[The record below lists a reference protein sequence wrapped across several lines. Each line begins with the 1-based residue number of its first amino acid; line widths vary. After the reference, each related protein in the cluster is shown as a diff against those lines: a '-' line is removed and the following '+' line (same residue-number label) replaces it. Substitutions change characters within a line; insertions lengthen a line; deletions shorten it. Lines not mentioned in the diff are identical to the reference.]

1 MLPKPSCIRLS
12 KNALDKLL
20 PNRVERGVRLLRL
33 DYLRCQ
39 GSPGLHNRTDADKDG
54 ISITRQRLIELAKS
68 SLGRFRRNYPADS
81 AKNLPGISI
90 GGSDLFLPSRRESR
104 CRRSSSASPGP
115 FAADPACRRR
125 SATPPDFPSRY

>member
-54 ISITRQRLIELAKS
+54 ISITRQRLIELTKF

-90 GGSDLFLPSRRESR
+90 GGSDLFSSEPPRISVPSVMIRIAWPF
-104 CRRSSSASPGP
+104 CGRSGV
-115 FAADPACRRR
+115 
-125 SATPPDFPSRY
+125 